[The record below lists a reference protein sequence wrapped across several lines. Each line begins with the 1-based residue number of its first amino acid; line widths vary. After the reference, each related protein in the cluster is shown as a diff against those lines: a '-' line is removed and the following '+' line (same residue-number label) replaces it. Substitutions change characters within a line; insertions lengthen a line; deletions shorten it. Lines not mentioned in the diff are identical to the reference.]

1 MIKEAIETDLSM
13 IPQLL
18 EEAMS
23 ENITLDTVKSI
34 LSTPEGFHTF
44 LVKYTEAFKEEF
56 SL

>member
-1 MIKEAIETDLSM
+1 M